1 MLKRNVLVGVVLL
14 LVACA
19 TVSLTDKQKM
29 FVACRGYEAALNIT
43 AELMTQMSE
52 RQLDIAVTVRNV
64 VGPLC
69 LALEDSTLATVAG
82 SLRIVL
88 EELKRLQ
95 LINSQVQK

>member
-1 MLKRNVLVGVVLL
+1 
-14 LVACA
+14 
-19 TVSLTDKQKM
+19 
-29 FVACRGYEAALNIT
+29 
-43 AELMTQMSE
+43 MSE
-52 RQLDIAVTVRNV
+52 PQLDIAVTVRNV